1 MKKLLFIFTALFAVV
16 SMNAQEENNALVS
29 LLKVNF
35 EGVTPKY
42 LPTGDEPMAVE
53 STAEGLA
60 LTHSHAYGSSLNCR
74 IQITDDCLTLQK
86 KHHYLIRLTIRI
98 PYEKR
103 DNGTLSVYLGNERLS
118 SLSWL
123 ILQGSDDFQVVDF
136 DIPDYL
142 FDIEGDGNIIIDTE
156 HLFGTT
162 VLKEAELFEVTDS
175 QQTET
180 KLLGEKNW
188 EGEDYGE
195 IWEFEKPDW
204 DYEPTDEG
212 LAIINPTLKEEIW
225 WPQTTVIGGLSLEQK
240 HNYLVRLTLKVTSD
254 GTYNVLL
261 GYWSDPHCQYDVP
274 VVGSDDWQVIDI
286 EFPDFCGDAEI
297 HSPIDDAYV
306 FLRSGWV
313 VGTTVLKKVEVYEV
327 LGSSARG
334 DKTAVKAVKT
344 TNVDGA
350 IYNLAGQKVDV
361 SYKGIVIQN
370 GKKRLAR

>member
-16 SMNAQEENNALVS
+16 SMNAQEESNAMVS

-103 DNGTLSVYLGNERLS
+103 DDGTLSVYLGNERLS

-162 VLKEAELFEVTDS
+162 VLKE
-175 QQTET
+175 
-180 KLLGEKNW
+180 NW
-188 EGEDYGE
+188 EGEDYSE

-240 HNYLVRLTLKVTSD
+240 HNYLVRLTLKVPSD

-313 VGTTVLKKVEVYEV
+313 VGTTIVKKVEVYEV

-334 DKTAVKAVKT
+334 DKTAVKAIKAT
-344 TNVDGA
+344 RADGA
-350 IYNLAGQKVDV
+350 IYNLAGQRVDA
-361 SYKGIVIQN
+361 SYKGVVVQN

>member
-1 MKKLLFIFTALFAVV
+1 MVR
-16 SMNAQEENNALVS
+16 Q
-29 LLKVNF
+29 
-35 EGVTPKY
+35 
-42 LPTGDEPMAVE
+42 
-53 STAEGLA
+53 
-60 LTHSHAYGSSLNCR
+60 SS
-74 IQITDDCLTLQK
+74 
-86 KHHYLIRLTIRI
+86 
-98 PYEKR
+98 KR
-103 DNGTLSVYLGNERLS
+103 
-118 SLSWL
+118 
-123 ILQGSDDFQVVDF
+123 Q
-136 DIPDYL
+136 
-142 FDIEGDGNIIIDTE
+142 
-156 HLFGTT
+156 
-162 VLKEAELFEVTDS
+162 
-175 QQTET
+175 
-180 KLLGEKNW
+180 NW
-188 EGEDYGE
+188 EGEDYSE

-240 HNYLVRLTLKVTSD
+240 HNYLVRLTLKVPSD

-313 VGTTVLKKVEVYEV
+313 VGTTIVKKVEVYEV

-334 DKTAVKAVKT
+334 DKTAVKAIKAT
-344 TNVDGA
+344 RADGA
-350 IYNLAGQKVDV
+350 IYNLAGQRVDA
-361 SYKGIVIQN
+361 SYKGVVVQN